1 MPGKEGSMDMDIED
15 HLIKISY
22 LADNLVVLSKGV
34 ADLYP
39 ESEGAILIIDE
50 SIKREVDETMDLI
63 FPQK

>member
-1 MPGKEGSMDMDIED
+1 MDIED
-15 HLIKISY
+15 HLTKIKCY
-22 LADNLVVLSKGV
+22 ADNLAVLSRGV

-39 ESEGAILIIDE
+39 EAEGAILIIGE